1 MPEISVNI
9 PKIEPDSVG
18 KPSITLDHAQVDTY
32 KPEFEFTVEGI
43 DDITVATEGVEVGNI
58 VIETPEPGS
67 NLSDVTGSMVD
78 ISKITIN
85 SIYDPRFITNPEEFT
100 VTKVDA
106 PAKAELPVI
115 NVNAGAFGQGAGG
128 IMDDDSGDNGA
139 IVENYKKYDT
149 TNLIVDFS
157 GNTGIG
163 YTGNFKI
170 DELNTISETT
180 LLLRKELTKDAKS
193 NTFAFISD
201 TNAVDANISGNYT
214 INFKEEDNNKVSD
227 DDHVRIF
234 VSLNPAGV
242 GGGYTSEGK
251 YDGKIKYNNIGETT
265 GNYESISTASDQV
278 KVMTLSG
285 NVTLSNNTEKGVLVG
300 ADHQTWDR
308 KMIENSYGYADSSNN
323 YDGTKDT
330 YYLNSYSVLLNTG
343 KIILSSGNKMLGI
356 MIDVEHSATNNLYKK
371 VNHKTINNGEI
382 IVEKGVSNSI
392 AVSFE
397 ESTDEENKNYHLR
410 DDAYLGK
417 ITLNGNNSYGL
428 RMANIYNN
436 KTTLDNLT
444 TDMKNTYYDDTN
456 IYGGGKVTYGVG
468 PNNTSTT
475 IEVTSD
481 IQVNGNSNVGVS
493 IAKSLSNNAKYVD
506 TDGKYAYYEG
516 GSSKS
521 SEGGKVNPIANVHG
535 LKITVGGIGTEK
547 PADMPENEF
556 NGAGNIGFLR
566 DRDYSDNNKNDMII
580 GEIDGGKEA
589 ITSIDFVNGATNS
602 VLIRSDKYG
611 ITVEKNL
618 AVTGVL
624 SEKDAKEFK
633 NTVLQATAS
642 SWTDGADKK
651 HSVGNIT
658 NEGIISGI
666 KNTDGT
672 INITNGLV
680 GMMASGS
687 LDADVEDTDIIKGS
701 KKYSTVRNTGTIEFN
716 GTSNIGMAVL
726 ENNIGE
732 LQGAGT
738 GNTERAVIKVNA
750 TAASDDE
757 TEYNL
762 GIYNEG
768 KFDIDN
774 ALIETNGV
782 GSMGIYNLDTDKT
795 NQDDATVTIDNTNIN
810 VSTGAVG
817 IYTVGGSVTSGEGL
831 NIIADGASA
840 DNKGGIG
847 VYAAEGAKVDLTGA
861 NINVK
866 GTVGIA
872 SVGAGTDIQIKN
884 STITYDGDGYA
895 LYTDDGG
902 ITGGSKISSL
912 QGTTLNLEGKSFG
925 MKLDLGGTGSA
936 TKPEDQPINLE
947 GLTINVN
954 SNDATVFNLV
964 HETGGNYNVTGLLDK
979 LKENILTASGF
990 DITTIGGS
998 ADRYKTAI
1006 VDGGKLEINGN
1017 IAQSDAADKYGFF
1030 YFKRFLGQRLDV
1042 KVGDGITVDGTMS
1055 AEHANKYFAGQMVGL
1070 EMNSSSYATSNSE
1083 AKITLNN
1090 GATVIA
1096 NRLNGTDADKGAIGI
1111 YGNYGT
1117 ITLND
1122 GSKVVVEGSVN
1133 ADGNVQEGA
1142 TDEQLANWEK
1152 IDGTKQDTTFDEGV
1166 GIYAV
1171 NGTDV
1176 IANANSEITVHGN
1189 KAVGIYGL
1197 TYREENG
1204 NPVGAEFGANADN
1217 QGKINISNAGTID
1230 VAYGTG
1236 TVGIY
1241 AENNND
1247 TDKNIAGIQINRA
1260 NAKVE
1265 NTGTIKVGTASDT
1278 VSSVGIYG
1286 QGAEIT
1292 NTGTIELGN
1301 GENNH
1306 GSIGIYADNS
1316 EIKEFGTI
1324 KLGKY
1329 STGAIITNGGT
1340 AEGATGTLVLE
1351 NNAGVTDNIT
1361 IGLSYDSVGTT
1372 TDFETA
1378 KFNIDA
1384 SNAAGVK
1391 ALTVKNGFVE
1401 YGDTA
1406 ATGNSTISING
1417 ENSRGIRV
1425 LDNGTIKVNENAVIN
1440 VGKEGDTLGEN
1451 QNGSIG
1457 ILAMDSNGKIN
1468 NLGTINVN
1476 SEKGIGIY
1484 LTNKNAKE
1492 GNENSIESMGTINLI
1507 GKNTTGVFVDNGTID
1522 SDDFTKI
1529 NNSIHFGENSENVV
1543 GVFATNS
1550 SVTLGDQTILDNKE
1564 EITDGT
1570 GAVTGTKVNG
1580 RANILVYAD
1589 NKTAVTNKGKIIVSD
1604 KLNYNED
1611 NTKTARTIGLYLD
1624 HGSSYDGI
1632 GTITAEQGAIGLF
1645 AATGTKVDLA
1655 GGKLVVDSKGVST
1668 TGAVLQNG
1676 GTVNAAGT
1684 QIVLTNTVKDTY
1696 TGTGNTNKA
1705 LGIYADGTN
1714 IEITGDTTSIKYGTD
1729 TVVDQAANLKDGS
1742 NGTGIYLVN
1751 GAKAQGGGTINVTGN
1766 GIEITGV
1773 DGKKTTS
1780 SSVALYY
1787 AGVSDN
1793 GTPQDTTDDIA
1804 AAGIENNVNLN
1815 ITKGHSI
1822 GIVAANDGLVNNG
1835 SISMTGAAADKGQRI
1850 GVYASGNSFTQSGAI
1865 TLGENTVGIYS
1876 VKDGQTLTLNTEIT
1890 GKGSDTETLNRAVGI
1905 YSDNTGTTIKI
1916 NEVTDKES
1924 INLAGRY
1931 DVGVSA
1937 KGIVNNAGSIKVT
1950 GASGT
1955 GVYLTG
1961 TNAVYNGADGTVT
1974 ADRVT
1979 EETGTTAIGIYLND
1993 GAKIETLGNLTL
2005 GKGDTGIYLGET
2017 SLDGSQFKD
2026 AVDGKGKI
2034 DISGSN
2040 EAIAIAASSGTNNDL
2055 DVKNLDITLGKGSVG
2070 IYALDSDVNISGV
2083 NIDATAEEATSDAT
2097 SSTGIYLKECN
2108 LTNGQGGHNHSPY
2121 YIDNSVITIKKGV
2134 GILLGADS
2142 TGANSKDAQL
2152 DLKGTTIN
2160 VDSFADE
2167 GMGTG
2172 GEKETGIGIYVQANG
2187 ELLENG
2193 YYEKDSSGNLTT
2205 TARKENTYNIKDG
2218 IGVYGAKGSTLTFN
2232 NDVMNLSGYSIGA
2245 FTEGGEI
2252 TFKEGAEVN
2261 FKADSENKIT
2271 GSVAYA
2277 LNGNIT
2283 SDVDIEV
2290 GSVTGN
2296 IKTDGFIG
2304 LATNNTATG
2313 TGTGSKITNTGDM
2326 TIVGANS
2333 VGIGAFG
2340 NGTLN
2345 NTIENSG
2352 IITVSGIGGVSG
2364 KMSAGIYSE
2373 SADIDN
2379 KGTINAGSNAAGILY
2394 EGKGHS
2400 IKSTG
2405 DINLIGIRGIG
2416 AYLEG
2421 TATNVELNDI
2431 TAVKENPN
2439 SSVEGN
2445 LGIYMSG
2452 LTNKDGRA
2460 LTATF
2465 NNITLD
2471 KNSMGIY
2478 IDKEV
2483 TQDSSI
2489 SSNVIISGNEIKVG
2503 TTDAGQAVG
2512 VMVAG
2517 GSKVDL
2523 TDTKVTLGKGGTALY
2538 NNGGTVEL
2546 NDIGQLSV
2554 GSGATTLNNNTTLM
2568 GTLINSNGGTVT
2580 IDKVTN
2586 NINVDGHFGIVVSS
2600 GGTVENT
2607 DADNTNNLIMTVS
2620 NKGTGIVI
2628 AENSTVNL
2636 GIDELI
2642 VQGDNL
2648 DHTAGSSE
2656 TVGVYYKDSELKAGD
2671 STIKNSVITQKGHN
2685 TVGLVLDNVKGTA
2698 ERDIILGKNT
2708 DACDSI
2714 GIAVMNSNTK
2724 ENVSTPN
2731 DEALLIKGMIDVAG
2745 EGNIG
2750 LGVREVNVNTIGNIT
2765 LTGGTEGSFYPIGVY
2780 LTSDKAGEH
2789 YKYTGNGDL
2798 NVSGNGTGVLGENY
2812 DISYSGN
2819 VTVDGASIGIIG
2831 KGTSDKVKIEL
2842 TSGSITAATTS
2853 MNTSFDKPA
2862 IGIYGENA
2870 DITIGSETNK
2880 VDSVIGGKLAQ
2891 GSNDMGILLRKE
2903 GDITYN
2909 GSMDIGAGGSIGIYR
2924 ENGNGNIT
2932 VSSGEWAVG
2941 EDSYGIISRNEADKD
2956 NGYTGTIKNAA
2967 NMTLKTSAIG
2977 IYTFGNINVE
2987 NSGNITVGEADG
2999 TNGSIGIYM
3008 QNNKANTLAK
3018 GTNTGTITVNHE
3030 GSVGIQA
3037 VGNVQFT
3044 NNGTIEV
3051 DNGATGVYATYG
3063 AEIINGAGAS
3073 IILGDNVAG
3082 TDKDN
3087 ISTGMLG
3094 KGTGTVIR
3102 NFGIIEANDGIG
3114 MSVDDG
3120 AKLYNEKGGVINV
3133 DNGIGIQGAEGF
3145 LYNSGEINLTEN
3157 GSGEKEDIFK
3167 PDGAKT
3173 SGTRTNEI
3181 ANETNR
3187 IIKIAE
3193 NLASVGS
3200 GYVSKG
3206 GVLNSDYDLKLE
3218 NPTVDITAGNG
3229 IGFVAPE
3236 ISGEIK
3242 LDSNFAGTGNGYS
3255 YTVTDFSPE
3264 DNIRVNTSKL
3274 FRSEIK
3280 EGDLYVNK
3288 VDYKELAHDSNVNDM
3303 SNLYDGLDEL
3313 LRVSEKDQD
3322 ILKKFNQYIDGLK
3335 DVNFD
3340 SRYAEAISEFKGNIY
3355 ANVQSRM
3362 QDINRSF
3369 DNSFDE
3375 MEQSY
3380 NLSKDTDKF
3389 SVIYT
3394 NGDYKNSKAGI
3405 IDYDYNIAGLMYMKE
3420 FEGLEYGNKYGY
3432 TFGFTGSKFEFED
3445 AAGSEEKVYSLRAGA
3460 HNVKD
3465 FGNGLDMLSKV
3476 EAGYNY
3482 HDTERKMAIPDV
3494 YENDADFNSY
3504 HVSLENKFRKTLYED
3519 YENEFGTYLGLDL
3532 EYGRFD
3538 DIKEDGVARL
3548 KVKGNDYFISKLE
3561 TGFAGT
3567 GRKYLGNDWTMK
3579 LTGDVGYSYDFGK
3592 NYGENKAKLRDA
3604 SEGYY
3609 SLMSEVESRGAVS
3622 GKIGVGFEKLN
3633 HLGVTLEG
3641 EVAKDFRR
3649 DEEYWK
3655 VGLRFN
3661 YKFNK
3666 EDAVTT
3672 IRNTFNLLG
3681 NHFAFDKDEVNS
3693 RDKKIISEGSRL
3705 IDKHNVK
3712 GTIIIEGHTDS
3723 FGTEKYNQNLSEKR
3737 AANVETEFR
3746 KNIQKAENIQYDTKG
3761 YGESRPIESNDTPEG
3776 RAANRRT
3783 DVKFIDKR

>member
-1 MPEISVNI
+1 M
-9 PKIEPDSVG
+9 
-18 KPSITLDHAQVDTY
+18 A
-32 KPEFEFTVEGI
+32 GI
-43 DDITVATEGVEVGNI
+43 
-58 VIETPEPGS
+58 
-67 NLSDVTGSMVD
+67 
-78 ISKITIN
+78 
-85 SIYDPRFITNPEEFT
+85 
-100 VTKVDA
+100 
-106 PAKAELPVI
+106 KA
-115 NVNAGAFGQGAGG
+115 
-128 IMDDDSGDNGA
+128 
-139 IVENYKKYDT
+139 
-149 TNLIVDFS
+149 LIVKD
-157 GNTGIG
+157 GIV
-163 YTGNFKI
+163 
-170 DELNTISETT
+170 
-180 LLLRKELTKDAKS
+180 
-193 NTFAFISD
+193 TFA
-201 TNAVDANISGNYT
+201 
-214 INFKEEDNNKVSD
+214 
-227 DDHVRIF
+227 
-234 VSLNPAGV
+234 
-242 GGGYTSEGK
+242 
-251 YDGKIKYNNIGETT
+251 GESQ
-265 GNYESISTASDQV
+265 G
-278 KVMTLSG
+278 
-285 NVTLSNNTEKGVLVG
+285 
-300 ADHQTWDR
+300 
-308 KMIENSYGYADSSNN
+308 
-323 YDGTKDT
+323 
-330 YYLNSYSVLLNTG
+330 TG
-343 KIILSSGNKMLGI
+343 KN
-356 MIDVEHSATNNLYKK
+356 
-371 VNHKTINNGEI
+371 
-382 IVEKGVSNSI
+382 
-392 AVSFE
+392 F
-397 ESTDEENKNYHLR
+397 
-410 DDAYLGK
+410 
-417 ITLNGNNSYGL
+417 
-428 RMANIYNN
+428 
-436 KTTLDNLT
+436 
-444 TDMKNTYYDDTN
+444 
-456 IYGGGKVTYGVG
+456 
-468 PNNTSTT
+468 
-475 IEVTSD
+475 
-481 IQVNGNSNVGVS
+481 
-493 IAKSLSNNAKYVD
+493 
-506 TDGKYAYYEG
+506 
-516 GSSKS
+516 
-521 SEGGKVNPIANVHG
+521 
-535 LKITVGGIGTEK
+535 
-547 PADMPENEF
+547 
-556 NGAGNIGFLR
+556 
-566 DRDYSDNNKNDMII
+566 
-580 GEIDGGKEA
+580 
-589 ITSIDFVNGATNS
+589 
-602 VLIRSDKYG
+602 
-611 ITVEKNL
+611 
-618 AVTGVL
+618 
-624 SEKDAKEFK
+624 
-633 NTVLQATAS
+633 
-642 SWTDGADKK
+642 
-651 HSVGNIT
+651 
-658 NEGIISGI
+658 
-666 KNTDGT
+666 
-672 INITNGLV
+672 
-680 GMMASGS
+680 
-687 LDADVEDTDIIKGS
+687 
-701 KKYSTVRNTGTIEFN
+701 
-716 GTSNIGMAVL
+716 
-726 ENNIGE
+726 
-732 LQGAGT
+732 
-738 GNTERAVIKVNA
+738 
-750 TAASDDE
+750 
-757 TEYNL
+757 
-762 GIYNEG
+762 
-768 KFDIDN
+768 
-774 ALIETNGV
+774 
-782 GSMGIYNLDTDKT
+782 
-795 NQDDATVTIDNTNIN
+795 
-810 VSTGAVG
+810 
-817 IYTVGGSVTSGEGL
+817 
-831 NIIADGASA
+831 
-840 DNKGGIG
+840 
-847 VYAAEGAKVDLTGA
+847 
-861 NINVK
+861 
-866 GTVGIA
+866 
-872 SVGAGTDIQIKN
+872 
-884 STITYDGDGYA
+884 
-895 LYTDDGG
+895 
-902 ITGGSKISSL
+902 
-912 QGTTLNLEGKSFG
+912 
-925 MKLDLGGTGSA
+925 
-936 TKPEDQPINLE
+936 
-947 GLTINVN
+947 
-954 SNDATVFNLV
+954 
-964 HETGGNYNVTGLLDK
+964 
-979 LKENILTASGF
+979 
-990 DITTIGGS
+990 
-998 ADRYKTAI
+998 
-1006 VDGGKLEINGN
+1006 
-1017 IAQSDAADKYGFF
+1017 
-1030 YFKRFLGQRLDV
+1030 
-1042 KVGDGITVDGTMS
+1042 
-1055 AEHANKYFAGQMVGL
+1055 
-1070 EMNSSSYATSNSE
+1070 
-1083 AKITLNN
+1083 
-1090 GATVIA
+1090 
-1096 NRLNGTDADKGAIGI
+1096 
-1111 YGNYGT
+1111 
-1117 ITLND
+1117 
-1122 GSKVVVEGSVN
+1122 
-1133 ADGNVQEGA
+1133 
-1142 TDEQLANWEK
+1142 
-1152 IDGTKQDTTFDEGV
+1152 
-1166 GIYAV
+1166 
-1171 NGTDV
+1171 
-1176 IANANSEITVHGN
+1176 
-1189 KAVGIYGL
+1189 
-1197 TYREENG
+1197 
-1204 NPVGAEFGANADN
+1204 
-1217 QGKINISNAGTID
+1217 
-1230 VAYGTG
+1230 
-1236 TVGIY
+1236 
-1241 AENNND
+1241 
-1247 TDKNIAGIQINRA
+1247 
-1260 NAKVE
+1260 
-1265 NTGTIKVGTASDT
+1265 
-1278 VSSVGIYG
+1278 
-1286 QGAEIT
+1286 
-1292 NTGTIELGN
+1292 
-1301 GENNH
+1301 
-1306 GSIGIYADNS
+1306 
-1316 EIKEFGTI
+1316 
-1324 KLGKY
+1324 
-1329 STGAIITNGGT
+1329 
-1340 AEGATGTLVLE
+1340 
-1351 NNAGVTDNIT
+1351 
-1361 IGLSYDSVGTT
+1361 
-1372 TDFETA
+1372 
-1378 KFNIDA
+1378 
-1384 SNAAGVK
+1384 
-1391 ALTVKNGFVE
+1391 
-1401 YGDTA
+1401 
-1406 ATGNSTISING
+1406 ISING

-1425 LDNGTIKVNENAVIN
+1425 LDNGTINVNEDAVIN
-1440 VGKEGDTLGEN
+1440 VGKERDTLSEN

-1457 ILAMDSNGKIN
+1457 ILAMDNGGVIN
-1468 NLGTINVN
+1468 NQGTINVN

-1484 LTNKNAKE
+1484 LTNKNVKE
-1492 GNENSIESMGTINLI
+1492 GQELNKIQSMGTINLI
-1507 GKNTTGVFVDNGTID
+1507 GKNTTGVFVDKGTID

-1543 GVFATNS
+1543 GVFATKS
-1550 SVTLGDQTILDNKE
+1550 SVTLGSQTTLDNKE
-1564 EITDGT
+1564 EVTDNT
-1570 GAVTGTKVNG
+1570 GAVIETKVNG
-1580 RANILVYAD
+1580 TANILVYAD
-1589 NKTAVTNKGKIIVSD
+1589 NETAVTNDGKIIVSD
-1604 KLNYNED
+1604 NLNYNED

-1865 TLGENTVGIYS
+1865 TLGENTVGIYG

-1979 EETGTTAIGIYLND
+1979 EEAGTTAIGIYLND

-2040 EAIAIAASSGTNNDL
+2040 EAIAIAASSETNNDL

-2108 LTNGQGGHNHSPY
+2108 LTDGQGGHNHSPY
-2121 YIDNSVITIKKGV
+2121 YVDNSVITIKKGV

-2252 TFKEGAEVN
+2252 VFKEDDPTTDIKEGTKVN
-2261 FKADSENKIT
+2261 FEADSENKIT

-2304 LATNNTATG
+2304 LAANNTATG

-2452 LTNKDGRA
+2452 LTNKDGGA

-2554 GSGATTLNNNTTLM
+2554 GSGATTLNDNTTLM

-2600 GGTVENT
+2600 GGKVENT
-2607 DADNTNNLIMTVS
+2607 DAANTNNLIMTVS

-2714 GIAVMNSNTK
+2714 GIAVMNSNK
-2724 ENVSTPN
+2724 VNPFTPK
-2731 DEALLIKGMIDVAG
+2731 DEALLIKGKIDVAG

-2750 LGVREVNVNTIGNIT
+2750 LGVRETNVNTEGNIT
-2765 LTGGTEGSFYPIGVY
+2765 LTGGAEGSFYPIGVY

-2870 DITIGSETNK
+2870 DITIGSESNK

-2941 EDSYGIISRNEADKD
+2941 EDSYGIISRNETDKD

-3167 PDGAKT
+3167 TDGAET

-3465 FGNGLDMLSKV
+3465 FGNGLDLLSKV

-3561 TGFAGT
+3561 TGFVGT

-3681 NHFAFDKDEVNS
+3681 NHFAFDKDEVSS